1 MGSGDIITPLVMGLL
16 LGGLYALI
24 ALGLSMVFGVM
35 RLINLAHGDLVAL
48 GSYGAYALM
57 TVVGIDPIV
66 GLVISVP
73 LCFCSALLFRST

>member
-1 MGSGDIITPLVMGLL
+1 MGEGDIITPLVMGVL

-48 GSYGAYALM
+48 GSYGAYA
-57 TVVGIDPIV
+57 P
-66 GLVISVP
+66 
-73 LCFCSALLFRST
+73 